1 MERLDRPGPGRR
13 LPGWPGQGELLER
26 LRKQYEAL
34 ICDLLAERFTEEGYQ
49 LADMAV
55 AQGLWPE
62 RMHRPISL
70 HPTTQRSAFFDP
82 SSFWFT
88 SDLEENWQI
97 IADELD
103 RVADPAA
110 AGFSTAG
117 LDGSSVRG
125 GRWHQLM
132 LWDRGRRFDRAC
144 EIFPATAALLAE
156 IPEAA
161 DLGNGFVMLSW
172 TQPGT
177 WITPH
182 CGPTNSKARTH
193 FCIRTDEKA
202 RIRIGDDVRSWEEG
216 KCFVF
221 DDSFEHEVWHEGDRP
236 RVVLI
241 VDTPNPCLEDG
252 DQVRA
257 RDQASWTQEIQTFM
271 AAMQLTSIVK
281 EGSQIRLSFA
291 EPMLEFVRS
300 YLDSRELAAVE
311 FRQGAL
317 RVTTTRG
324 Q

>member
-1 MERLDRPGPGRR
+1 MEQRDGAG
-13 LPGWPGQGELLER
+13 LLGR

-34 ICDLLAERFTEEGYQ
+34 ICDLHAERLTDEAYKI
-49 LADMAV
+49 ADTAV

-62 RMHRPISL
+62 RMQRPISL
-70 HPTTQRSAFFDP
+70 HPTTRRSAFFEP

-88 SDLEENWQI
+88 SHLEENWEI
-97 IADELD
+97 IRDELD
-103 RVADPAA
+103 RVADPAR

-125 GRWHQLM
+125 GKWNQLM

-144 EIFPATAALLAE
+144 HMFPATSALIAE

-161 DLGNGFVMLSW
+161 DFGNGFVMLSW

-193 FCIRTDEKA
+193 FCIRADKKA
-202 RIRIGDDVRSWEEG
+202 RIRVGNEARSWEEG

-221 DDSFEHEVWHEGDRP
+221 DDSFEHEVWHEGDGP

-241 VDTPNPCLEDG
+241 VDTPNPYLVDAG
-252 DQVRA
+252 QVRA
-257 RDQASWTQEIQTFM
+257 RDQASWTDEIQTFM
-271 AAMQLTSIVK
+271 SAMQLTRIVK
-281 EGSQIRLSFA
+281 DGAHIQLSFA

-300 YLDSRELAAVE
+300 YLDSRELESVE
-311 FRQGAL
+311 FRHGTL
-317 RVTTTRG
+317 RVTPTRQG
-324 Q
+324 KR